1 MGRGGANSGST
12 SGPAGAAFSAP
23 SSPQHGVAAAS
34 TRNSG
39 MRLTREPVRPS
50 RIRHHT
56 LGSTNRFSEGVSKRL
71 MARLDAATRGI
82 DAPLNAHAE
91 PAQHQLATAAAAA
104 MGGQT
109 PSSTLNSA
117 QMLHNDL
124 ATNTNAFNSTTGSL
138 NDVYNNS
145 LNNNSFTSP
154 PLSPKASLSRL
165 QQGLN
170 VDAPSFDL
178 GDPRRALSPPP
189 GGWRDATATAVA
201 GVHQSINGSL
211 LLRKQPEPWYRDF
224 DTQGGITPRITG
236 ALRMFQSAA
245 TDPSSSFPRPRQ
257 RQKALTERP
266 STLRRTLPT
275 SFLGPVRTTSRR
287 AVESETRTTRATAHH
302 GYDGEFVGLFER
314 VSRDLQQRGQS
325 AETAFKYF
333 DRDQDGKLNA
343 SDVSIAVRAMSMPV
357 TKRGRSAFAHEL
369 LDHATSRHKQRSAT
383 EEQQDGEEYMT
394 KDDLDEEV
402 VNGGFKPKGGRMHGT
417 RTRVHNAFEIC
428 FARNK
433 DFAVYMSPALYAHDR
448 RAAAEQARQA
458 MKSLPPLSASDLDV
472 KGSTRWTTRC
482 IPPYAAV
489 CEE

>member
-1 MGRGGANSGST
+1 MLRIEPVVRSPCQIVYTNHAGVVSSETRTFFVNVVGLINISTHGTRWRKLWLHLGASRCGFLRT
-12 SGPAGAAFSAP
+12 VVT
-23 SSPQHGVAAAS
+23 QHGVAAAS

-211 LLRKQPEPWYRDF
+211 LLRKQ
-224 DTQGGITPRITG
+224 
-236 ALRMFQSAA
+236 L
-245 TDPSSSFPRPRQ
+245 
-257 RQKALTERP
+257 
-266 STLRRTLPT
+266 
-275 SFLGPVRTTSRR
+275 V
-287 AVESETRTTRATAHH
+287 
-302 GYDGEFVGLFER
+302 
-314 VSRDLQQRGQS
+314 
-325 AETAFKYF
+325 
-333 DRDQDGKLNA
+333 
-343 SDVSIAVRAMSMPV
+343 
-357 TKRGRSAFAHEL
+357 
-369 LDHATSRHKQRSAT
+369 
-383 EEQQDGEEYMT
+383 
-394 KDDLDEEV
+394 
-402 VNGGFKPKGGRMHGT
+402 HGT
-417 RTRVHNAFEIC
+417 PE
-428 FARNK
+428 
-433 DFAVYMSPALYAHDR
+433 
-448 RAAAEQARQA
+448 
-458 MKSLPPLSASDLDV
+458 
-472 KGSTRWTTRC
+472 
-482 IPPYAAV
+482 
-489 CEE
+489 